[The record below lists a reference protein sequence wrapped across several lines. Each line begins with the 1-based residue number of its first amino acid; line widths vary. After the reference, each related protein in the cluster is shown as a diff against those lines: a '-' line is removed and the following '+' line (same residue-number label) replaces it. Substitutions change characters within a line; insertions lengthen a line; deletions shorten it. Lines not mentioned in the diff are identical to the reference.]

1 MTEAG
6 FFAQKRNSPTSL
18 GLVILL
24 HGALIAAVILIKSP
38 AFQRLVDPTTT
49 VRLIPIETD
58 PPVVPPPP
66 QHHEQ
71 PQQPDQHFDQPPP
84 QDPMPSRGPTVPAD
98 PGPTQ
103 VALNEGGGTI
113 TIPQIPTPPPA
124 LPFRRAAQID
134 SSSQLQPPYPPSEQ
148 RLEHEGRVQVRV
160 TIGPDGRV
168 IDVALIS
175 ATNDAFWQVTR
186 QQALRHWHFRPA
198 TVDGRPV
205 AETRL
210 MSLVF
215 RIVDQG

>member
-38 AFQRLVDPTTT
+38 TFQRFVDPTTT
-49 VRLIPIETD
+49 VRLIPLDTD

-66 QHHEQ
+66 THEQ
-71 PQQPDQHFDQPPP
+71 QPPPDQHLDQPHPENPLPSLGPP
-84 QDPMPSRGPTVPAD
+84 APAD

-103 VALNEGGGTI
+103 LALNEGTGTI
-113 TIPQIPTPPPA
+113 AIPQLPPPP
-124 LPFRRAAQID
+124 LPIPVRRSAQID

-186 QQALRHWHFRPA
+186 LQALHHWRFRPA

-205 AETRL
+205 QDTKV

-215 RIVDQG
+215 RITDQG

>member
-1 MTEAG
+1 
-6 FFAQKRNSPTSL
+6 
-18 GLVILL
+18 
-24 HGALIAAVILIKSP
+24 
-38 AFQRLVDPTTT
+38 VDT
-49 VRLIPIETD
+49 R
-58 PPVVPPPP
+58 PPPNQFAGNSAGNGHLDIP
-66 QHHEQ
+66 VL
-71 PQQPDQHFDQPPP
+71 PP
-84 QDPMPSRGPTVPAD
+84 
-98 PGPTQ
+98 
-103 VALNEGGGTI
+103 E
-113 TIPQIPTPPPA
+113 PPA
-124 LPFRRAAQID
+124 LPVRRAAQID

-205 AETRL
+205 QDSKL

-215 RIVDQG
+215 RITDQG